1 MSQNKEN
8 NKEAGFEN
16 VESALTRSEQFI
28 EDNQKKIFIVAIA
41 IIVIV
46 GGFWGV
52 KKLIFHP
59 REKKAQ
65 SEMFFAQHYF
75 EADSFKLALNGDGT
89 NAGFLELIDDY
100 GSTKAGELSHYY
112 AGICYLNLGDFQN
125 AISHLEK
132 FSTKEE
138 ILSAM
143 ALGATGDAYLESGN
157 QEKAIKLYKKAA
169 DVKNEMSAP
178 YFLMKLGMLYEETG
192 KIDDAVKAYQTI
204 KDEYQTSA
212 EARQVDKYLTRAQ
225 LSQK

>member
-16 VESALTRSEQFI
+16 VESALTRTEQFI
-28 EDNQKKIFIVAIA
+28 EDNQKKISIVALA

-46 GGFWGV
+46 GGFWGM
-52 KKLIFHP
+52 KKLVFQP

-75 EADSFKLALNGDGT
+75 EVDSFKLALDGDGT
-89 NAGFLELIDDY
+89 NAGFIEIINDF
-100 GSTKAGELSHYY
+100 GSTKAGKLSHYY
-112 AGICYLNLGDFQN
+112 AGICYLNLGDYQN
-125 AISHLEK
+125 AIKHLEK
-132 FSTKEE
+132 FSTDEV

-157 QEKAIKLYKKAA
+157 QEKAIKLYQKASG
-169 DVKNEMSAP
+169 VKNDMTAP
-178 YFLMKLGMLYEETG
+178 YYLMKLGLLYEQAG
-192 KIDDAVKAYQTI
+192 KHGEAVKTYQTI
-204 KDEYQTSA
+204 KDEYKSSA

-225 LSQK
+225 LQNN